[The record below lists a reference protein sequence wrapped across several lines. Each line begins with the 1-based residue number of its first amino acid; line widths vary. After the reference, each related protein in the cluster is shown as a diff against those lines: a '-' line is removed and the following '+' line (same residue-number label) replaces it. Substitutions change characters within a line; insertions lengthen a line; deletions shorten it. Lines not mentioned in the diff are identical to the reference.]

1 MLRGESGVGK
11 TTLID
16 QLIGISLPDNY
27 SIKKSD
33 YFKMEEVF
41 FVPQAISISSG
52 TYKDNLKLL
61 LNKIPQDE
69 EIKSVFT
76 NLRIKHLFERL
87 ILNDEKIG
95 SSIEFSGI
103 SGGELKRI
111 FLSFCLLSKRKFYT

>member
-1 MLRGESGVGK
+1 MFLRLYQSPQE
-11 TTLID
+11 LIK
-16 QLIGISLPDNY
+16 II
-27 SIKKSD
+27 I
-33 YFKMEEVF
+33 
-41 FVPQAISISSG
+41 
-52 TYKDNLKLL
+52 KLL

-111 FLSFCLLSKRKFYT
+111 FLSFYAY